1 MRPRPSSEARS
12 SETKP
17 SIGKLQ
23 PAAHFSKHDSVWRLV
38 NHLPRVALNKCR
50 KDLYCVRREP
60 RVRRY
65 LARDRA
71 EALDVS
77 QNVDHDLIHLIEL
90 REDLGV
96 VVAQEIV
103 DLGLEMER
111 MRDQFLDL
119 FVAMIFEPLNK
130 IPMVEIASC
139 SAFLAINC

>member
-1 MRPRPSSEARS
+1 MRDEGKAFERGEIIRN
-12 SETKP
+12 ET

-38 NHLPRVALNKCR
+38 NHHPRMALNKCR

-77 QNVDHDLIHLIEL
+77 QNVDHDLIQLIEL
-90 REDLGV
+90 SEDIDV
-96 VVAQEIV
+96 VVTQV
-103 DLGLEMER
+103 LVVLCLEMY
-111 MRDQFLDL
+111 
-119 FVAMIFEPLNK
+119 
-130 IPMVEIASC
+130 C
-139 SAFLAINC
+139 